1 MSVSSI
7 PIRTLTNNYA
17 WLIVTD
23 RKHAA
28 VVDPGEA
35 APVMQILAEK
45 ALNLNMIL
53 LTHLHPD
60 HCGGVPEI
68 HRAFPAAEIVM
79 HPDDAGRVD
88 FPVDRQTGEGD
99 KIGFG
104 EHDITVMHLPC
115 HTRGCVAYRIADFLF
130 TGDTL
135 FNAGCGKFFEG
146 TATEMLANLNR
157 LKGLPDNLMLC
168 CGHEYTVENL
178 EYATQADPDNPVLS
192 ERLATACRDEAA
204 GRFLVP
210 APLSLEFET
219 NPFLRLDNPQLRQ
232 RLKTGSDLET
242 LVALYK
248 IYYQQTPAT

>member
-1 MSVSSI
+1 MSVSAI
-7 PIRTLTNNYA
+7 PIRTLKNNYA
-17 WLIVTD
+17 WLIVAN

-28 VVDPGEA
+28 VIDPGEA
-35 APVMQILAEK
+35 GPVLQVLTEK
-45 ALNLNMIL
+45 GLTLDMIL

-60 HCGGVPEI
+60 HCGGTPEL
-68 HRAFPAAEIVM
+68 HRAFPEARIVM

-88 FPVDRQTGEGD
+88 FPVNQQVGEGD
-99 KIGFG
+99 SIGFN
-104 EHDITVMHLPC
+104 ENAITIMHLPC
-115 HTRGCVAYRIADFLF
+115 HTRGCVAYRITDYLF

-135 FNAGCGKFFEG
+135 FTAGCGKFFEG

-157 LKGLPDNLMLC
+157 LKNLPENLMIC

-178 EYATQADPDNPVLS
+178 AYATQADPDNAVLS

-210 APLSLEFET
+210 APLSLELKT
-219 NPFLRLDNPQLRQ
+219 NPFLRLDNPQLQ
-232 RLKTGSDLET
+232 RNLGTGSDLET
-242 LVALYK
+242 LIALYK